1 MSRGYRMMCPIARAL
16 DRLGDRWV
24 LLMLRDLHAGPMRF
38 GELREGLPGLA
49 SNLLAARLDKLQADG
64 LVSREAGLYALTEW
78 GRATDRVLWEL
89 AQLGMSFPP
98 DPDPKRPG
106 HLRLVAVTL
115 QGALRRVAPKKLRLV
130 AELVLDGESLT
141 IAAAAGDLTVRYGA
155 PENPQVTAHSSYEPM
170 MAAAGGEM
178 PLETFRARH
187 MRVEGDPRAVER
199 FQQLMERAMT
209 EGFSTSA
216 EARSRP

>member
-1 MSRGYRMMCPIARAL
+1 VSRGYRMMCPIARAL

-24 LLMLRDLHAGPMRF
+24 LLMLRDLHAGRMRF

-64 LVSREAGLYALTEW
+64 LVSREDGLYALTER

-98 DPDPKRPG
+98 DPDPRRPG

-130 AELVLDGESLT
+130 VELVLDGESFT

-170 MAAAGGEM
+170 MAALGGEM

-187 MRVEGDPRAVER
+187 MRVEGDPRATER